1 MSLNFDKVGRPLALI
16 EGGTK
21 NKNKIVSIS
30 TDEKEEDDITRAFRK
45 LDLPADQKF
54 QQAVNPDTERTISYI
69 TGASG
74 SGKSTYIASYCKQY
88 KKVFPKNEIYVFSAL
103 SEDESLDVIKPKRI
117 CIDERM
123 ISDPLGVDDF
133 KDSMVIF
140 DDIDVIG
147 DKKLRESVYQVL
159 NALLETGRH
168 TKSSVCISNHLPTAG
183 KDTRRVLNESHS
195 VIWFPHSGSGVG
207 MKRLLCDYL
216 GLDKNINKKLKKM
229 KTRWAVYFKSYPS
242 IMMTEHNMWLCAD
255 DDDD

>member
-1 MSLNFDKVGRPLALI
+1 MTLNLDKIGKPLAVI
-16 EGGTK
+16 EGAGK

-30 TDEKEEDDITRAFRK
+30 TDEKEEDEITRAFRK
-45 LDLPADQKF
+45 LEIPKEQKF
-54 QQAVNPDTERTISYI
+54 QQFPNAHTERQIMYI

-74 SGKSTYIASYCKQY
+74 SGKSTYIAKYCKQY
-88 KKVFPKNEIYVFSAL
+88 KKVFPDNDIYVFSAL
-103 SEDESLDVIKPKRI
+103 SEDESLDACKPKRI
-117 CIDERM
+117 VIDQRM
-123 ISDPLGVDDF
+123 ITDPLTVDDF

-147 DKKLRESVYQVL
+147 DKKLRESVYTLL

-168 TKSSVCISNHLPTAG
+168 TKSSVFISNHLPTAG

-216 GLDKNINKKLKKM
+216 GLDKDINKKLKKM
-229 KTRWAVYFKSYPS
+229 KTRWCCLFKNYPNVL
-242 IMMTEHNMWLCAD
+242 MTENNMWLCAD
-255 DDDD
+255 DDN